1 MSDPSVWIWAFLGI
15 VGVGGLGVAIVYAA
29 NQWRHRRKD
38 LATRIE
44 TDRATRE
51 VYRAGR
57 LSAAI
62 PCEPK
67 VNRSD

>member
-1 MSDPSVWIWAFLGI
+1 MSDPSGWIWAFLGI

-51 VYRAGR
+51 FYRQGG
-57 LSAAI
+57 
-62 PCEPK
+62 
-67 VNRSD
+67 